1 MKLTEFIRS
10 EIHKQL
16 KEDDY
21 TDKSV
26 NEISWDEMKKID
38 TIHQQIKKHIEVNH
52 KDSIDYKRDRWMKGY
67 SDLVGHGG
75 KSLNKKNLKNIA
87 KLAKQKND
95 KTLIKLL
102 SDLSNVSKSIKEYV
116 KDTSTPAVGDSIS
129 VSPGG
134 TGTIKK
140 IEGNFIFSSHA
151 VGRNKTIEGGKKVWW
166 PYQHKINIKK
176 LRINAGGN
184 MWIVDKKHKP
194 LPFGTNFGEIIKES
208 VKENMKLNES
218 MLKFVR
224 DEASGGMIANVTG
237 LKRYKEIDTA
247 RRLMIQILKKKNLK
261 YSLGEFEKLGKQV
274 GKFLSGERKFESVNE
289 AISKGTTI
297 FQIATPYPKIILA
310 KELKKLFPNKS
321 IITEV
326 PDSSG
331 YESVLM
337 FDLSSADLKTITKND
352 RLGDVL
358 VWKYPI
364 GNAKEIISKE
374 SVNEAMSKDAKF
386 KIYDKLKKG
395 DKITIKFDD
404 AIRRG
409 NERTFIVSKGK
420 TKVGKARVE
429 RIILKNVAN
438 PKGVKYYLYQR
449 DGSVTLAVGNMAAT
463 IVDMS
468 ESTNEQGLTFHKS
481 AFGKSV
487 NEDLPTREID
497 PSQFPNPLSG
507 KKGFLKKGN
516 ADGDKTDDIVKTS
529 GVSISVSQLKPS
541 QDAIYLGKALGLA
554 IAGVEGGDL
563 GAVIS
568 KDNYILDG
576 HHRYAATTFNNPSA
590 KVGGVQSDLVIGDL
604 VPVLRAVG
612 DAMKNK
618 RGLAPKGGDVNIFKA
633 TMEDVKAAIYDGKN
647 MDSKFYNKEKSIK
660 WFERIGEET
669 VAARLKMI
677 QSKRPPSGAPARK
690 DMPKIHPN
698 QLGILK
704 TLLNKGN
711 IDVKEPYAESVIEAV
726 SKIKMNNLDWG
737 KSTAERNTNLDKYY
751 SLKTDKERKDFLIK
765 LKGESVDENK
775 KYHNMID
782 KAMRKSNHMAA
793 VTDVIKKV
801 SKKLGLD
808 SKKYFDK
815 KRNTID
821 YQQFI
826 DDATE
831 KNESVNEAVSSS
843 KIKASLDKQIDWAN
857 IADDE
862 IKLYPKPIRIE
873 PDKFDSQLKKYSK
886 AFKNTLIYLYGTV
899 TNKYNTTALFAVVS
913 RLKSTTKIIFMS
925 DKYAKAYGKGSLK
938 DSDITGVL
946 KMNSLIASNA
956 ELDESVNEVENIME
970 ISAESQLKIA
980 KTYGII
986 DQQKGLKRAP
996 SQSKSLMKMLR
1007 GRRIGATPKGEAP
1020 SIELMKAWTDGWDS
1034 AKKDKSVN
1042 ESKDIYFNSATD
1054 AVNHARKMIE
1064 KRGFEIDEDDWQSQI
1079 ALGGKYGRIRPGVEK
1094 TTDATIGLL
1103 KNGKPQRKALQIS
1116 LYGMPSGKYE
1126 LTYYVN

>member
-1 MKLTEFIRS
+1 
-10 EIHKQL
+10 
-16 KEDDY
+16 
-21 TDKSV
+21 
-26 NEISWDEMKKID
+26 
-38 TIHQQIKKHIEVNH
+38 
-52 KDSIDYKRDRWMKGY
+52 
-67 SDLVGHGG
+67 
-75 KSLNKKNLKNIA
+75 
-87 KLAKQKND
+87 
-95 KTLIKLL
+95 
-102 SDLSNVSKSIKEYV
+102 
-116 KDTSTPAVGDSIS
+116 
-129 VSPGG
+129 
-134 TGTIKK
+134 
-140 IEGNFIFSSHA
+140 
-151 VGRNKTIEGGKKVWW
+151 
-166 PYQHKINIKK
+166 
-176 LRINAGGN
+176 
-184 MWIVDKKHKP
+184 
-194 LPFGTNFGEIIKES
+194 
-208 VKENMKLNES
+208 
-218 MLKFVR
+218 
-224 DEASGGMIANVTG
+224 
-237 LKRYKEIDTA
+237 
-247 RRLMIQILKKKNLK
+247 
-261 YSLGEFEKLGKQV
+261 
-274 GKFLSGERKFESVNE
+274 
-289 AISKGTTI
+289 
-297 FQIATPYPKIILA
+297 
-310 KELKKLFPNKS
+310 
-321 IITEV
+321 
-326 PDSSG
+326 
-331 YESVLM
+331 
-337 FDLSSADLKTITKND
+337 
-352 RLGDVL
+352 
-358 VWKYPI
+358 
-364 GNAKEIISKE
+364 
-374 SVNEAMSKDAKF
+374 SKDAKF

-808 SKKYFDK
+808 SK
-815 KRNTID
+815 
-821 YQQFI
+821 
-826 DDATE
+826 
-831 KNESVNEAVSSS
+831 
-843 KIKASLDKQIDWAN
+843 
-857 IADDE
+857 
-862 IKLYPKPIRIE
+862 
-873 PDKFDSQLKKYSK
+873 
-886 AFKNTLIYLYGTV
+886 
-899 TNKYNTTALFAVVS
+899 
-913 RLKSTTKIIFMS
+913 
-925 DKYAKAYGKGSLK
+925 
-938 DSDITGVL
+938 
-946 KMNSLIASNA
+946 
-956 ELDESVNEVENIME
+956 
-970 ISAESQLKIA
+970 
-980 KTYGII
+980 
-986 DQQKGLKRAP
+986 
-996 SQSKSLMKMLR
+996 
-1007 GRRIGATPKGEAP
+1007 
-1020 SIELMKAWTDGWDS
+1020 
-1034 AKKDKSVN
+1034 
-1042 ESKDIYFNSATD
+1042 
-1054 AVNHARKMIE
+1054 
-1064 KRGFEIDEDDWQSQI
+1064 
-1079 ALGGKYGRIRPGVEK
+1079 
-1094 TTDATIGLL
+1094 
-1103 KNGKPQRKALQIS
+1103 
-1116 LYGMPSGKYE
+1116 
-1126 LTYYVN
+1126 